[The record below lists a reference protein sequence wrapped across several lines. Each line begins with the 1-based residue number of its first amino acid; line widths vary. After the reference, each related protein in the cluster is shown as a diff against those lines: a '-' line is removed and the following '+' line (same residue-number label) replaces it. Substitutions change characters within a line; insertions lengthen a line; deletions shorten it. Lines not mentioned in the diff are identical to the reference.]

1 MPMPPEAPPIQPA
14 NHVVT
19 EDTVGAEPTAARLT
33 SDYARRSPGCCRPC
47 THPPLPISIPTSH
60 RSLSDTVD

>member
-14 NHVVT
+14 NHDVT

-33 SDYARRSPGCCRPC
+33 SDYARR
-47 THPPLPISIPTSH
+47 
-60 RSLSDTVD
+60 